1 MTKST
6 TIKNN
11 DNYNKN
17 DKIILTKALTIM
29 RSIG

>member
-11 DNYNKN
+11 YNYNRN
-17 DKIILTKALTIM
+17 DKIILTKALTII
-29 RSIG
+29 R